1 MTQMN
6 GACRALR
13 SGDMIMRD
21 AGGISCSIIYGQDAR
36 SPISPESSRVLYVA
50 YAPAEIAADVVE
62 RQLDRIEEH
71 LRLFS
76 PNLVVEQRRR
86 LTA

>member
-1 MTQMN
+1 
-6 GACRALR
+6 
-13 SGDMIMRD
+13 
-21 AGGISCSIIYGQDAR
+21 
-36 SPISPESSRVLYVA
+36 VA